1 MTAPVFIL
9 AGEPS
14 GDHLAA
20 SLMRAIND
28 AWGRQQWI
36 GVGGPAMTAQGLS
49 GAHAMDSLTV
59 MGFGAALAAYP
70 RLSRFAD
77 RLVDEIMA
85 ARPRLVMTVDVKG
98 FSLRLAARL
107 KRRMAAEG

>member
-14 GDHLAA
+14 GDRLAA

-70 RLSRFAD
+70 AR
-77 RLVDEIMA
+77 VA
-85 ARPRLVMTVDVKG
+85 APRSSSMDCQG
-98 FSLRLAARL
+98 
-107 KRRMAAEG
+107 